1 MFEQQQRNTE
11 HQEDAYPAT
20 STRQPLFTVAS
31 NVLAKKKKKKKTGPW
46 YEVWRRLKKNRLAMI
61 GMFVMLAFFV
71 IAVIAPWI
79 IPYDYAQQDTQAILQ
94 FPSAEHWFGTDNFG
108 RDIFSRVL
116 YGSRYTLAIG
126 FGCMAATMLISLG
139 LGCAAAL
146 IKKLDDILM
155 RIIDIIMSIPTFMLG
170 ISIVAALG
178 PGLRNLMLAM
188 TISSVPPFTRVV
200 RAAVLTVCEQEYIE
214 AAISIGANKWRL
226 LFRHIL
232 PNSMAP
238 IIIQFTSG
246 AVTVIINAA
255 ALSFLGMGI
264 QAPEPEWGA
273 MIAAGRSYLRDYWYM
288 SILPGLAIVLT
299 TFALNIFGDGLR
311 DALDPRLK

>member
-1 MFEQQQRNTE
+1 MPKLQQDETVPTEQTTFT
-11 HQEDAYPAT
+11 PA
-20 STRQPLFTVAS
+20 PEAS
-31 NVLAKKKKKKKTGPW
+31 EKKRKSSNPW
-46 YEVWRRLKKNRLAMI
+46 YEVWKRLKKNRLAMI
-61 GMFVMLAFFV
+61 GLFV
-71 IAVIAPWI
+71 ILAIVVLTIIAPWI
-79 IPYDYAQQDTQAILQ
+79 IPYDYAKQDSQAILQ
-94 FPSAEHWFGTDNFG
+94 FPSADHWFGTDNFG

-116 YGSRYTLAIG
+116 YGGRYTLVIG
-126 FGCMAATMLISLG
+126 FGCMTATMLISLVI
-139 LGCAAAL
+139 GCAAAL
-146 IKKLDDILM
+146 IEKLDNVLM

-188 TISSVPPFTRVV
+188 TIASIPPFTRVV
-200 RAAVLTVCEQEYIE
+200 RAAVLTIRDQEYVE
-214 AAISIGANKWRL
+214 AALSIGASKWRL
-226 LFRHIL
+226 LTRHIL
-232 PNSMAP
+232 PNSLAP

-273 MIAAGRSYLRDYWYM
+273 MISAGRSYLRGYWYM

-299 TFALNIFGDGLR
+299 TFALNIIGDGLR